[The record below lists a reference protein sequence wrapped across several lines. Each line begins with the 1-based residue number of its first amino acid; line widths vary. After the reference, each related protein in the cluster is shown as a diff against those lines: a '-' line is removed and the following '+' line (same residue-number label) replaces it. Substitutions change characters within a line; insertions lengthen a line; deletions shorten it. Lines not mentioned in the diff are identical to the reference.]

1 MDTSGVNA
9 VVEPTVGEVKLTPAA
24 RYYRL
29 HAEVENERAKAYYHA
44 RPDVIAK
51 REERERI
58 RAEKAAAKAA
68 AKDEEK
74 ERKRQEKERKR
85 QERLALAIAT
95 SKKPKGELKELVGA
109 ATLDEFLRH
118 SEKTE

>member
-1 MDTSGVNA
+1 MDTSGVNI
-9 VVEPTVGEVKLTPAA
+9 VVEPVAEEVKLTPGA

-29 HAEVENERAKAYYHA
+29 HAKDEIERVKSYYHS

-51 REERERI
+51 REERERR
-58 RAEKAAAKAA
+58 RAEKGIAKAA
-68 AKDEEK
+68 TKEEEK
-74 ERKRQEKERKR
+74 ERKRQEREKLR

-95 SKKPKGELKELVGA
+95 SRKPKEELKELVGA